1 MNFIIKKFNDLTLE
15 ELYSI
20 LKARN
25 KVFIEEQNC
34 PYMDLD
40 SLDQNSYHLFLK
52 EKNEVIAYL
61 RILKKGLSFKEI
73 SIGRVLVL
81 KEYRKKGL
89 AYKMVLKAISFI
101 EKNLNEKEIRISAQ
115 EYIKSFYKG
124 LGFKEVSE
132 VYLEDNIPHIEM
144 LYKS

>member
-52 EKNEVIAYL
+52 EKKEVIAYL
-61 RILKKGLSFKEI
+61 RILNKGLSFKEI

-81 KEYRKKGL
+81 EKYRKKGPGPSQGDGPGRL
-89 AYKMVLKAISFI
+89 RKILSG
-101 EKNLNEKEIRISAQ
+101 IRHGP
-115 EYIKSFYKG
+115 KRRGPFG
-124 LGFKEVSE
+124 LGKQGQDCRPCPVQNHPIRRQS
-132 VYLEDNIPHIEM
+132 Y
-144 LYKS
+144 